1 MLPTSGGGGDGKA
14 KYKNRYAV
22 LQQTYEERLQ
32 SLGDMFQKS
41 LDEIH
46 GDESLAILRQD
57 NVSSDYVGVRVLELV
72 GHALRDEK
80 EHFIRTLTAKLA
92 KKDASLKELVREK
105 EGMTMQRKAM
115 LDEMHQVASHVEALQ
130 ARYTAMSTDTSAA
143 DAEVQRLRHENQS
156 LIEELSARDSDR
168 AKWDDE
174 RRGFVLMQQDLVRLQ
189 AIHAK
194 DAAFYADERA
204 TSAASIG
211 RLTAKVDDLEQSRAA
226 STAECTTLRLAVQEK
241 SIEFMHAQD
250 AIAALQAQVE
260 ALSPLEAQLTEL
272 RATHQAKLHEV
283 DMQLWEARR
292 KYTAVGDQVQ
302 GLIHDHDLDRAQ
314 LVAAHESDRAVAAD
328 ALRMCEE
335 RFQQLEASSAAQL
348 ASLHAKMEHQ
358 DGIIQQTTRQLH
370 AARAQVERSM
380 AERAASDLE
389 MQAATAKQALQNA
402 LDKEKN
408 ARSTLQDQF
417 QSYKRIADGKM
428 QALQAALQAKQD
440 ANDRL
445 EQAEKRMLQ
454 WQDSAMKKHDKLVQ
468 TIKTRYQAAA
478 KSTEDC
484 DAHKAEAASR
494 LELAVLI
501 QAKVAECTAKHDVPG
516 EFIRMSQH
524 KAELDK
530 MALQLQTAHVQ
541 DKIQWEDNQ
550 KRLLDDRLD
559 SLRTEMDTWKA
570 QLSEEK
576 VQRDELQAALMHE
589 HKLHM
594 DTRERLDEQAMAKT
608 ILVQRDVEMHVQ
620 SIHELRTNQ
629 TVASDAL
636 LSKLCDKDASLASL
650 QEKLHVTQ
658 VTQTSILSQAK
669 AEFSAKEL
677 EWTGQV
683 TELQAKVD
691 VLTNEIHVQTLAHA
705 ESEDKVHQLEAD
717 VDRWRQ
723 EADQNQVE
731 LANLRLKKRQI
742 KRTLETKLDEVHATT
757 THAQDK
763 WNHQ

>member
-32 SLGDMFQKS
+32 SLSDMFQKS

-46 GDESLAILRQD
+46 GDESLAILQQD

-174 RRGFVLMQQDLVRLQ
+174 KRGFLLMQQDLVRLQ

-204 TSAASIG
+204 TSTASID

-250 AIAALQAQVE
+250 AIAALQAQVQ

-272 RATHQAKLHEV
+272 RAAHQAKLHEV

-314 LVAAHESDRAVAAD
+314 LVATHENDRAVAAD

-335 RFQQLEASSAAQL
+335 RCQQLEASSAAQL
-348 ASLHAKMEHQ
+348 AALHAKIEHQ
-358 DGIIQQTTRQLH
+358 DGIIQETTRQLH
-370 AARAQVERSM
+370 AAREQVERSM

-417 QSYKRIADGKM
+417 QSYKRVADGKM

-454 WQDSAMKKHDKLVQ
+454 WQDDAMKKHDKLVQ

-494 LELAVLI
+494 QELDVLI

-530 MALQLQTAHVQ
+530 MALQLQSAHVQ

-550 KRLLDDRLD
+550 KRLLDGRLD

-576 VQRDELQAALMHE
+576 VKRDELQAALMHE
-589 HKLHM
+589 HKQHM

-608 ILVQRDVEMHVQ
+608 ILVQ
-620 SIHELRTNQ
+620 
-629 TVASDAL
+629 
-636 LSKLCDKDASLASL
+636 
-650 QEKLHVTQ
+650 
-658 VTQTSILSQAK
+658 
-669 AEFSAKEL
+669 
-677 EWTGQV
+677 
-683 TELQAKVD
+683 
-691 VLTNEIHVQTLAHA
+691 
-705 ESEDKVHQLEAD
+705 
-717 VDRWRQ
+717 
-723 EADQNQVE
+723 
-731 LANLRLKKRQI
+731 
-742 KRTLETKLDEVHATT
+742 
-757 THAQDK
+757 
-763 WNHQ
+763 

>member
-1 MLPTSGGGGDGKA
+1 MLPTSGEGGDAKA

-204 TSAASIG
+204 TSAASID

-314 LVAAHESDRAVAAD
+314 LVATHENHRAVAAD

-335 RFQQLEASSAAQL
+335 RCQQLEASSAAQL
-348 ASLHAKMEHQ
+348 AALHAKIEHQ
-358 DGIIQQTTRQLH
+358 DGIIQETTRQLH
-370 AARAQVERSM
+370 AAREQVERSM

-454 WQDSAMKKHDKLVQ
+454 WQDDAMKKHDKLVQ

-478 KSTEDC
+478 KSKEDC

-494 LELAVLI
+494 QELDVLI

-530 MALQLQTAHVQ
+530 VALQLQTAHVQ

-550 KRLLDDRLD
+550 KRVLDDRLD

-576 VQRDELQAALMHE
+576 VKRDELQAALMHE
-589 HKLHM
+589 HKQHM

-608 ILVQRDVEMHVQ
+608 ILVQQYVQ
-620 SIHELRTNQ
+620 SVLVVFIENGRFFIENGR
-629 TVASDAL
+629 
-636 LSKLCDKDASLASL
+636 
-650 QEKLHVTQ
+650 
-658 VTQTSILSQAK
+658 
-669 AEFSAKEL
+669 FF
-677 EWTGQV
+677 
-683 TELQAKVD
+683 TENGLVF
-691 VLTNEIHVQTLAHA
+691 VLMY
-705 ESEDKVHQLEAD
+705 
-717 VDRWRQ
+717 
-723 EADQNQVE
+723 
-731 LANLRLKKRQI
+731 QI
-742 KRTLETKLDEVHATT
+742 E
-757 THAQDK
+757 
-763 WNHQ
+763 

>member
-32 SLGDMFQKS
+32 SLVDMFQKS

-174 RRGFVLMQQDLVRLQ
+174 RRGFLLMQQDLVRLQ

-204 TSAASIG
+204 TSAASID

-226 STAECTTLRLAVQEK
+226 STAECTTLRLTVQEK

-358 DGIIQQTTRQLH
+358 DGIIQETTRQLH

-389 MQAATAKQALQNA
+389 MQVATAKQALENEQ
-402 LDKEKN
+402 N

-428 QALQAALQAKQD
+428 EALQAALQAKQD
-440 ANDRL
+440 AN

-484 DAHKAEAASR
+484 DAHKAEASR
-494 LELAVLI
+494 LELVRI
-501 QAKVAECTAKHDVPG
+501 QELAKVAECTAKHDVPG

-608 ILVQRDVEMHVQ
+608 ILVQRYDQ
-620 SIHELRTNQ
+620 SVLVGFIENGRFFTENGRFFTEYGLVFELNNEGSLWLPQQKSSEITSFCNFSEILGQ
-629 TVASDAL
+629 CFKAFACLATKSD
-636 LSKLCDKDASLASL
+636 
-650 QEKLHVTQ
+650 
-658 VTQTSILSQAK
+658 
-669 AEFSAKEL
+669 
-677 EWTGQV
+677 
-683 TELQAKVD
+683 
-691 VLTNEIHVQTLAHA
+691 
-705 ESEDKVHQLEAD
+705 
-717 VDRWRQ
+717 
-723 EADQNQVE
+723 
-731 LANLRLKKRQI
+731 I
-742 KRTLETKLDEVHATT
+742 K
-757 THAQDK
+757 
-763 WNHQ
+763 